1 MPQPLELDEKNIPWK
16 IPLKQARSLQG
27 IVSINMI
34 HDARR
39 TCTIALFKGAGK
51 FLKSYFFDNSLKM
64 QLNFW
69 GIINLVEVSNESKN
83 NSFLRRYYSNAIK

>member
-34 HDARR
+34 HNARR

-51 FLKSYFFDNSLKM
+51 FLKS
-64 QLNFW
+64 
-69 GIINLVEVSNESKN
+69 E
-83 NSFLRRYYSNAIK
+83 